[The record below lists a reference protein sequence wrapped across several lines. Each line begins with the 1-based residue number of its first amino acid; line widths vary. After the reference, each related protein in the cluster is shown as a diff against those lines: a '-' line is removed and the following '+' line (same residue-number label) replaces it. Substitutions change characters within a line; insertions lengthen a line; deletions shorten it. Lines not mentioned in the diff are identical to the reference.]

1 MTEKIQKI
9 LADAGLGSR
18 REIEKWISAGRVSV
32 NGQLAKLGDRAERSD
47 EISVDDRP
55 VQLAQDMTR
64 LILLNKPEGTIC
76 TRKDDEGRPT
86 VFELLPPLKRGRWV
100 AVGRLDFNTS
110 GLLLF
115 TNNGE
120 LANKLMHPSANLERE
135 YVVRVLGDVTQ
146 KIVNNL
152 LAGVELEDGFAK
164 FESITDQRGSGQNT
178 WFNVVI
184 KEGRKREVRR
194 LWESQDCQVS
204 RLKRIRFG
212 EYMLPTELS
221 VGQFIELPV

>member
-1 MTEKIQKI
+1 MTEKVQKI

-18 REIEKWISAGRVSV
+18 REIEKWISDGRISV
-32 NGQLAKLGDRAERSD
+32 NGQVSKLGDRAERSD
-47 EISVDDRP
+47 QISVDDRP
-55 VQLAQDMTR
+55 VQLIKDMIR
-64 LILLNKPEGTIC
+64 LILLNKPEGCIC

-86 VFELLPPLKRGRWV
+86 VFELLPSLKRGRWV

-120 LANKLMHPSANLERE
+120 IANKLMHPSANLERE
-135 YVVRVLGDVTQ
+135 YVVRVHGKVTQ
-146 KIVNNL
+146 KIIDTL
-152 LAGVELEDGFAK
+152 LEGVVLEDGFAK
-164 FESITDQRGSGQNT
+164 FESITSQRGSGQNT

-212 EYMLPTELS
+212 EYALPIELP

>member
-1 MTEKIQKI
+1 MTEKLQKI

-32 NGQLAKLGDRAERSD
+32 NQKLAKLGDRAERSD
-47 EISVDDRP
+47 EISVDDKP
-55 VQLAQDMTR
+55 VQLARDMTR
-64 LILLNKPEGTIC
+64 LILVNKPEGYIC
-76 TRKDDEGRPT
+76 TRKDDQDRPT
-86 VFELLPPLKRGRWV
+86 VFELLPLLKRGRWV

-120 LANKLMHPSANLERE
+120 LANQLMHPSSNLERE
-135 YVVRVLGDVTQ
+135 YVVRVLGDANETVIET
-146 KIVNNL
+146 L
-152 LAGVELEDGFAK
+152 LKGVILEDGFAK
-164 FESITDQRGSGQNT
+164 FEAIIGPRGSGQNV
-178 WFNVVI
+178 WFNVII

-212 EYMLPTELS
+212 EYSLPEDLPL
-221 VGQFIELPV
+221 GQFIELSV